1 MPKDPD
7 EEAPECRCTYR
18 DISNGEWKYPA
29 KIHPKMKKILKRKK
43 PNWFK
48 KYLMEYTDVIIVD
61 LFSPLINEDGV
72 GTGFPKSNKVSG
84 VQKDIEFIVNALK

>member
-1 MPKDPD
+1 
-7 EEAPECRCTYR
+7 
-18 DISNGEWKYPA
+18 
-29 KIHPKMKKILKRKK
+29 MKKILKRKK

-72 GTGFPKSNKVSG
+72 GTGFPKSNNVNG
-84 VQKDIEFIVNALK
+84 V